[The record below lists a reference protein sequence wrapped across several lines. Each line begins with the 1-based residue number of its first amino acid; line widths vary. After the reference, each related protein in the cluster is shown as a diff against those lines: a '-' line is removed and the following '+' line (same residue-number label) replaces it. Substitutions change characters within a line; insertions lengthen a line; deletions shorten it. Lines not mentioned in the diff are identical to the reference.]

1 MPKKTGIVFVIL
13 GAVLIASAL
22 LLFLYNARQDDI
34 AGQEAQLALEE
45 VRTAI
50 EQRAQDTKPMEETE
64 STEPAEATDP
74 METTAA
80 PEMTVVTIGI
90 YGYIGYVS
98 IPAIEIDLPVMD
110 SWDET
115 RLNIA
120 PCRQF
125 GSTKTDDLVIA
136 AHNYPNHFGKL
147 SSLKGGDTVVFTDMD
162 GEEITYTV
170 TRMDTVDP
178 THVEEVKDSGCDL
191 VLYTC
196 TIGGANRVAVFCDRA
211 EE

>member
-13 GAVLIASAL
+13 GAVLILAAL
-22 LLFLYNARQDDI
+22 LLFLHNARQDDL
-34 AGQEAQLALEE
+34 AGQEAQSALED

-50 EQRAQDTKPMEETE
+50 ALRETETKPMEETQ
-64 STEPAEATDP
+64 ATQDTTP
-74 METTAA
+74 TETTVP
-80 PEMTVVTIGI
+80 PEMTVVTIGG

-98 IPAIEIDLPVMD
+98 IPAIELDLPVMD
-110 SWDET
+110 SWDEK

-147 SSLKGGDTVVFTDMD
+147 PSLKGGDTVIFTDMD

-170 TRMDTVDP
+170 TGMDTVDP
-178 THVEEVKDSGCDL
+178 THVEKVKDSGCDL

-196 TIGGANRVAVFCDRA
+196 TLGGANRVAVFCDRI